1 MIKKV
6 SFLVLSIM
14 VTLSAQV
21 FAAENLHDLQYKVGV
36 DKVAHFSCSYI
47 IRDQLERNCKFS
59 PGMAI
64 VTTLFL
70 GYAKERWV
78 DDHFDHGDMNAD
90 IAGTLF
96 YSVKF

>member
-21 FAAENLHDLQYKVGV
+21 FAAENLHDLQYKVEV

-59 PGMAI
+59 PGMSI

-70 GYAKERWV
+70 GYVKERWV
-78 DDHFDHGDMNAD
+78 DDPFDHGDMNAY